1 MASSYAAAAHLQHL
15 LLRAGYQTG
24 IDEGNRWIVGEGPV
38 WRVQTSNPAEH
49 PVSRTRRIEND
60 EEDVKDQLESVYK
73 RRPQRCFSLVWR
85 QKSQGGY
92 SANDISV
99 LSSAAV
105 IHRNGG

>member
-1 MASSYAAAAHLQHL
+1 VALNCSLATVRRRIA
-15 LLRAGYQTG
+15 
-24 IDEGNRWIVGEGPV
+24 DGELGAVKHGRVV
-38 WRVQTSNPAEH
+38 WRVQTRNPAEH